1 MDNQNSRSQENSVLS
16 IALKGI
22 ALIVGLF
29 ILGNVIGSLSNI
41 KRVGNFETKNNLST
55 TVSTTAPS
63 TTEPTQTT
71 ETTSEASTAKP
82 TTTKEA
88 TTKDVTPD
96 TKEEIVKLFNESA
109 NRIKTKSKK
118 VIRNYEDRRY
128 IDELSEYPFILSTV
142 GNPLIDSWLVRNDI
156 PVEYTEDEII
166 NANVPVKGETWVSK
180 LKAEDIAKAKCE
192 EKDGRYEIELELL
205 YCQNPKKNEGPCAAL
220 EFVNLEVV
228 QELAPIVRECSVEY
242 YDCVIKAT
250 VDKDSGNMIYIH
262 YLQPMVLEMVAGRFT
277 DQHAIFAMTF
287 ESEYVI
293 EY

>member
-41 KRVGNFETKNNLST
+41 KKVGNFETKNNIST

-71 ETTSEASTAKP
+71 ETTTELTTTKP

-118 VIRNYEDRRY
+118 V
-128 IDELSEYPFILSTV
+128 FIISDDL
-142 GNPLIDSWLVRNDI
+142 
-156 PVEYTEDEII
+156 
-166 NANVPVKGETWVSK
+166 
-180 LKAEDIAKAKCE
+180 
-192 EKDGRYEIELELL
+192 
-205 YCQNPKKNEGPCAAL
+205 
-220 EFVNLEVV
+220 F
-228 QELAPIVRECSVEY
+228 
-242 YDCVIKAT
+242 
-250 VDKDSGNMIYIH
+250 
-262 YLQPMVLEMVAGRFT
+262 
-277 DQHAIFAMTF
+277 
-287 ESEYVI
+287 
-293 EY
+293 